1 MSTPRPQPGNM
12 IAQSLLPE
20 FDQEMPNTRKTLER
34 VPDGK
39 FDWKPHEKSGT
50 LGWMAAHLSTLPMW
64 GEMTLNTDSLDVN
77 PPGGSSFEMPK
88 PTTRAEVVELFDK
101 HAAAFRSA
109 LEGASDAAMMQPW
122 TLLSGG
128 KEIFTMP
135 KVAVLRGM
143 VLNHLVHHRGQLTV
157 YLRLNDIPVP
167 ALYGPSADEG
177 AM

>member
-1 MSTPRPQPGNM
+1 M

-20 FDQEMPNTRKTLER
+20 FDHEMPNTRKTLER

-50 LGWMAAHLSTLPMW
+50 LGWMTAHLASLPAW
-64 GEMTLNTDSLDVN
+64 GEMTLQTDSLDVN
-77 PPGGSSFEMPK
+77 PPGGQTFQMPK
-88 PTTRAEVVELFDK
+88 PATSAEAVALFDQ
-101 HAAAFRSA
+101 HVASFRAA
-109 LEGASDAAMMQPW
+109 LERSSDAVLMKPW

-135 KVAVLRGM
+135 KIAVLRGVVM
-143 VLNHLVHHRGQLTV
+143 NHIVHHRGQLTV
-157 YLRLNDIPVP
+157 YLRLNDVPVP

-177 AM
+177 GM

>member
-1 MSTPRPQPGNM
+1 M

-34 VPDGK
+34 VPDSK

-50 LGWMAAHLSTLPMW
+50 LGWMTTHLATLPMW
-64 GEMTLNTDSLDVN
+64 GEMTLHSDSFDVN
-77 PPGGSSFEMPK
+77 PTEGQKFEMPK
-88 PTTRAEVVELFDK
+88 PATTAEAVALFDK
-101 HAAAFRSA
+101 HAAAFRAA
-109 LEGASDAAMMQPW
+109 LEGASDAVLMKPW
-122 TLLSGG
+122 TLLAGG

-143 VLNHLVHHRGQLTV
+143 VFNHIVHHRGQLTV
-157 YLRLNDIPVP
+157 YLRLNNVPVP

-177 AM
+177 TM